1 MIMRHLTSTAALL
14 ALLLAATTVSAN
26 MPTPSGKYAPV
37 WKALGKTDY
46 VAVGAD
52 KPKSIVYE
60 FIDPNCTYCHKL
72 WAMTQPYFDQGLQV
86 RYVLVGVISKTSPRK
101 AAAILE
107 AKDPVAAFRDS
118 ENRYGQTPAGGG
130 AIEPLAHPAP
140 ETLQKIVTHAEMMR
154 GLGFHGT
161 PVLIFMD
168 PDGQLHGA
176 AGLPPAERLDA
187 IFGVRR
193 PGPVKKAAAAD

>member
-1 MIMRHLTSTAALL
+1 MRYLFTAALL
-14 ALLLAATTVSAN
+14 GLTLCAAAAQADI
-26 MPTPSGKYAPV
+26 PTPSGQYAPV

-46 VAVGAD
+46 VAVGAQA
-52 KPKSIVYE
+52 PKSIVYE

-72 WAMTQPYFDQGLQV
+72 WTMTQPYFDQGLQV
-86 RYVLVGVISKTSPRK
+86 RYVLVGVINPTSPRK

-107 AKDPVAAFRDS
+107 ASDPVAALRDS
-118 ENRYGQTPAGGG
+118 ENQYGQTSTGGG
-130 AIEPLAHPAP
+130 AIEPLPHPAP
-140 ETLQKIVTHAEMMR
+140 ETLRKIATHAQMMR

-176 AGLPPAERLDA
+176 AGLPPAKHLDD
-187 IFGVRR
+187 IFGVQR
-193 PGPVKKAAAAD
+193 PGPTKPAASSD